1 MQVLLQGTLK
11 ILDDFQKRILK
22 RQQRILLLI
31 IEKFKNELRRLG
43 INPQRTI
50 LYGSYARGDQKEY
63 SDIDIIVISDD
74 FKDMN
79 LRERLEILGLAG
91 GRILEPVEALGY
103 TEDEVEHSK
112 EGFLEEVLKSPSVV
126 Y

>member
-1 MQVLLQGTLK
+1 MAKETRD
-11 ILDDFQKRILK
+11 ITI
-22 RQQRILLLI
+22 I
-31 IEKFKNELRRLG
+31 IEKYKNELRKLG

-50 LYGSYARGDQKEY
+50 LYGSYAKGEHKEY
-63 SDIDIIVISDD
+63 SDIDVIVISDD

-91 GRILEPVEALGY
+91 GRILEPIEALGY
-103 TEDEVEHSK
+103 TEDEVKDSK
-112 EGFLEEVLKSPSVV
+112 ESFLEEVLKSPSVI

>member
-1 MQVLLQGTLK
+1 MATESRKVE
-11 ILDDFQKRILK
+11 I
-22 RQQRILLLI
+22 I